1 MAEPDDGA
9 YHRAVRQGSG
19 RAAARSTAIV
29 LFTDL
34 VGSTELRSRLGEA
47 AADDLRRQHDA
58 LVTGGVAGN
67 GGTVVKNLGDGFM
80 ATFGGA
86 SDAVAAAI
94 AIQQAIARHNR
105 AGGTPIQV
113 RVGVSAGDVV
123 FEDEDCFGT
132 PVVEAARLC
141 AVAQGGQILAS
152 EIVRWM
158 AHAGEAT
165 FTAVGSLELKGL
177 PRPLPTVQVD
187 WKPAAQSPVPL
198 PIFLT
203 DIGRIFVGREAELER
218 LGQLWK
224 EVTTGELRA
233 ALLAGEPG
241 VGKTRLAAE
250 LARTVHDEGA
260 TVLAGRCDEDLG
272 VPYQPFVEALR
283 HFADHA
289 SSLAERLGRYGGELV
304 RLVPELDDRV
314 PALPAPL
321 RSDPDTERYRLFD
334 AVAAWLA
341 AASTEEPVLLV
352 LDDLQWAAKPTLLL
366 LRHAL
371 RAGGGRV
378 LVLGTYRD
386 TELTHDHPLVEIVA
400 DLRRQ
405 GGVERLSLSGL
416 DDVGVAAFVER
427 AAGRSLDEAGHALA
441 RAVYVETEGNPF
453 FVREVLRHLAE
464 SGAIEQ
470 GEEGWTPRLPVDE
483 LGIPE
488 GVREVVGRRLARLSD
503 GTNRALRVA
512 AVVGPEFEL
521 GVVQAAGDLSE
532 DDLVSAVDEA
542 AAARVVT
549 EVSASR
555 YRFAH
560 ALVRAT
566 LYESLTGARQVTL
579 HRKAAEA
586 IEAIHEGNLD
596 DFVPALAH
604 HWAKAS
610 APVTDAT
617 RAVEY
622 ARRAGDRALT
632 QLAHDEA
639 ASYYASALDLLD
651 AGGADPRDGRRVDL
665 LIGRGEAQRRAGDT
679 AFRETLLAAAR
690 LAQQLNEADALARAA
705 LANSRGNIW
714 SAPLVV
720 DTERVEMLEAAV
732 AAVGDK
738 DMAIRARLLATLG
751 SELSWEQ
758 DPRRRLALSE
768 EALQIATSLDDPATV
783 AHVLLAR
790 DYTIVAPENA
800 TERFEATTRLLDLAQ
815 QLGDPVVAS
824 RALGLR
830 FKVAMEFGDVVE
842 AESCV
847 TRNRD
852 LVAHLGQP
860 VLTWAVMHHDAT
872 LRVLHGDPDAEGAVD
887 AARELGE
894 VAVGQPDIQFL
905 SSGHWRTI
913 AWDRGRLSDREDWI
927 RQVSRQLG
935 SLFPVVNAMYALV
948 LLETNEIEA
957 AAAIFDELAATDFAH
972 PSNNVGWVMFAAECA
987 WLCSRLQREDC
998 VPRLRAMLEQYPE
1011 RFAVGGF
1018 GSWVVGP
1025 NALYLAVLAT
1035 TVRDWDAANA
1045 YFGDAAALHERMEAP
1060 TWLARTRLE
1069 WARMLL
1075 ARAESGDAERAH
1087 DLLRQALETAR
1098 ELGLLPIER
1107 DAVSLLSGA

>member
-1 MAEPDDGA
+1 MTE
-9 YHRAVRQGSG
+9 
-19 RAAARSTAIV
+19 RSTAIV

-34 VGSTELRSRLGEA
+34 VGSTELRSRLGEDA
-47 AADDLRRQHDA
+47 AEALRERHDA
-58 LVTGGVAGN
+58 LVTGAIETNRGV
-67 GGTVVKNLGDGFM
+67 VVKNLGDGFM
-80 ATFGGA
+80 ATFAGA
-86 SDAVAAAI
+86 ADAVGAAI
-94 AIQQAIARHNR
+94 AIQQAIDRQNHSSPTA
-105 AGGTPIQV
+105 IEV
-113 RVGVSAGDVV
+113 RIGISAGDVV
-123 FEDEDCFGT
+123 FENDDCFGT
-132 PVVEAARLC
+132 PVIEAARLC
-141 AVAQGGQILAS
+141 AIAAGGQILAS
-152 EIVRWM
+152 EVVRWM
-158 AHAGEAT
+158 ARSGGST
-165 FTAVGSLELKGL
+165 FTPVGNLELKGL
-177 PRPLPTVQVD
+177 PEPMPTVEIG
-187 WKPAAQSPVPL
+187 WEPLAQSSVPL
-198 PIFLT
+198 PSFLT
-203 DIGRIFVGREAELER
+203 DIGRIFVGRDGELDR

-224 EVTTGELRA
+224 EAAAGQLQM

-250 LARTVHDEGA
+250 LARSVHEEGA
-260 TVLAGRCDEDLG
+260 TVLVGRCDEDLG

-283 HFADHA
+283 HFTDHVD
-289 SSLAERLGRYGGELV
+289 SLADRLGRYAGELV
-304 RLVPELDDRV
+304 RLVPELDGRV
-314 PALPAPL
+314 PGLLAPL

-352 LDDLQWAAKPTLLL
+352 LDDLQWAAKPTLFL
-366 LRHAL
+366 LRHVV

-386 TELTHDHPLVEIVA
+386 TDLTHDHPMVEIVA

-405 GGVERLSLSGL
+405 GSVERLSLSGL
-416 DDVGVAAFVER
+416 DDAGVAAIVEQ
-427 AAGRSLDEAGHALA
+427 AAGRTLDEAGHALA
-441 RAVYVETEGNPF
+441 RAVYEETEGNPF
-453 FVREVLRHLAE
+453 FVREVLRHLVE
-464 SGAIEQ
+464 SGAVERAA
-470 GEEGWTPRLPVDE
+470 EGWRTPLPVEE

-488 GVREVVGRRLARLSD
+488 GVREVVGRRLARLSED
-503 GTNRALRVA
+503 TNLALRIA
-512 AVVGPEFEL
+512 AVVGPVFEL
-521 GVVQAAGDLSE
+521 GVVQTAGDLTE
-532 DDLVSAVDEA
+532 ELLVSAVEEA
-542 AAARVVT
+542 VAARVVI
-549 EVSASR
+549 EVSATR

-579 HRKAAEA
+579 HRKVAEA
-586 IEAIHEGNLD
+586 IETIHQSNLD
-596 DFVPALAH
+596 DYVPALAH

-610 APVTDAT
+610 APVTDPT

-622 ARRAGDRALT
+622 ARRAGDRALS

-639 ASYYASALDLLD
+639 ANYYGAGLDLLD
-651 AGGADPRDGRRVDL
+651 AGGVDPADPRRIEL

-679 AFRETLLAAAR
+679 GFRQTLLAAAR
-690 LAQQLNEADALARAA
+690 CAERLGDADALARAV

-714 SAPLVV
+714 SAPMVV
-720 DTERVEMLEAAV
+720 DADRVEMLEAAV

-738 DMAIRARLLATLG
+738 DMAVRARLLATLG
-751 SELSWEQ
+751 LELSWDQ

-768 EALQIATSLDDPATV
+768 EALQIAMSLDDPATV

-800 TERFEATTRLLDLAQ
+800 TERFDATTRLLDIAE

-824 RALGLR
+824 RGLGLR
-830 FKVAMEFGDVVE
+830 FKVAMELGDVAE
-842 AESCV
+842 AERCV
-847 TRNRD
+847 TRNRE
-852 LVAHLGQP
+852 LVAQLGQP
-860 VLTWAVMHHDAT
+860 VLTWAAMHHDAT
-872 LRVLHGDPDAEGAVD
+872 LRVLHADPDAEGAVN

-913 AWDRGRLSDREDWI
+913 AWDRGRLDDREDWI
-927 RQVSRQLG
+927 RQVTQQLG

-948 LLETNEIEA
+948 LLETDQVDA
-957 AAAIFDELAATDFAH
+957 AALVFDELAATDFAH
-972 PSNNVGWVMFAAECA
+972 PTNNVGWVMFAAECA
-987 WLCSRLQREDC
+987 WVCFRLQREDC
-998 VPRLRAMLEQYPE
+998 VPRLRAMLEPYPE

-1035 TVRDWDAANA
+1035 TVRDWDAADA
-1045 YFGDAAALHERMEAP
+1045 YFRDAAATHERIGAP

-1075 ARAESGDAERAH
+1075 TRAESGDAERAH

-1098 ELGLLPIER
+1098 ELGLPPIER
-1107 DAVSLLSGA
+1107 DAAALLSGA